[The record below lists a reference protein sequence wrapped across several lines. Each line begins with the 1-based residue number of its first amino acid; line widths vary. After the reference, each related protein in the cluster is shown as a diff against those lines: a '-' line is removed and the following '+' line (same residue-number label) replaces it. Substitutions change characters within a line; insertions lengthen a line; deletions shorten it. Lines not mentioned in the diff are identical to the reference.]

1 MKNSILRIGIFC
13 LLIVCAFTGPV
24 WFFIVGAAGY
34 ILVYRGLEIVIL
46 AATIDAYFG
55 YASDTLFI
63 YTLAT
68 AVGLLLVQW
77 LHPSLWVYNQ

>member
-1 MKNSILRIGIFC
+1 VHLQARSG
-13 LLIVCAFTGPV
+13 
-24 WFFIVGAAGY
+24 FFIVGAAGY